1 MYQICIFMKKTLLV
15 LLLVVLSFLGCRKV
29 DFFDEGTKVLV
40 KDGKIITRGVD
51 LGLPSG
57 LKWAECNLGASHI
70 ESKGKYYDH
79 EEYDV
84 VENEWG
90 NGWRTPTKEDFE
102 ELIEECE
109 WKWIGNNDAGKY
121 KVEGPNGNY
130 IYLPAAGYR
139 SNNIGFQQGEA
150 GYYAT
155 STLNGWNYIY
165 VLQFTSSYYYMST
178 SSIAAGDNYTRTI
191 RPVIE

>member
-1 MYQICIFMKKTLLV
+1 MKRTLLI
-15 LLLVVLSFLGCRKV
+15 LSVIALFLSSCRKI
-29 DFFDEGTKVLV
+29 EIIEYGTQVIV
-40 KDGKIITRGVD
+40 EDGKILARSVD

-57 LKWAECNLGASHI
+57 LKWADCNLGTSSI
-70 ESKGKYYDH
+70 KSNGKYYDY

-90 NGWRTPTKEDFE
+90 NGWRTPTKTDFE

-109 WKWIGNNDAGKY
+109 WEWIDNGDGVAKY
-121 KVEGPNGNY
+121 KVKGPNGNY

-139 SNNIGFQQGEA
+139 NNNILFEKGEY

-155 STLNGWNYIY
+155 STLNGSSLS
-165 VLQFTSSYYYMST
+165 VLQFSSTYYDMSISNIGYQT
-178 SSIAAGDNYTRTI
+178 GGDNFTRTI

>member
-1 MYQICIFMKKTLLV
+1 MKRTLLI
-15 LLLVVLSFLGCRKV
+15 LSVIALFLSSCRKI
-29 DFFDEGTKVLV
+29 EIIEYGTQVIV
-40 KDGKIITRGVD
+40 EDGKILARSVD

-57 LKWAECNLGASHI
+57 LKWADCNLGTSSI
-70 ESKGKYYDH
+70 KSNGKYYDY

-90 NGWRTPTKEDFE
+90 NGWRTPTKTDFE

-109 WKWIGNNDAGKY
+109 WEWIDNNADGLARY
-121 KVEGPNGNY
+121 KVKGPNGNY

-139 SNNIGFQQGEA
+139 NNNNLFEKGEY

-155 STLNGWNYIY
+155 STLNVNGSSLS
-165 VLQFTSSYYYMST
+165 VLKFSSTNYYMSF
-178 SSIAAGDNYTRTI
+178 SKIGYFTRTI

>member
-1 MYQICIFMKKTLLV
+1 MKRTLLI
-15 LLLVVLSFLGCRKV
+15 LSVIALFLSSCRKI
-29 DFFDEGTKVLV
+29 EIIEPGTQVIV
-40 KDGKIITRGVD
+40 KDGKILARGVD
-51 LGLPSG
+51 LGLTSG
-57 LKWAECNLGASHI
+57 LKWADCNLGTSSI
-70 ESKGKYYDH
+70 KSNGKYYDH

-109 WKWIGNNDAGKY
+109 WEWIGNDDAGKY

-139 SNNIGFQQGEA
+139 SNNAVTFEKGES

-155 STLNGWNYIY
+155 STLNGWNFIY

-178 SSIAAGDNYTRTI
+178 SSIEYQVGGSNYTRTI
-191 RPVIE
+191 RPVLE